1 MRYSHLRTADP
12 QPESDNLPPPILN
25 DDHLGRYVQLH
36 HFAAFIEQPT
46 NQVAAL
52 CDPSHID
59 ADGQVAISFTTACAV
74 MAAFGIPTA

>member
-1 MRYSHLRTADP
+1 
-12 QPESDNLPPPILN
+12 
-25 DDHLGRYVQLH
+25 VQLH